1 MYKLSSDFIEQKL
14 GKQYNID
21 IVVKALNTIVL
32 CDWYN
37 KDEPAIKGLD
47 FTVLRMVLQKYNN
60 FSRDEFMN
68 NFGYAILFNF
78 FFKEGAYNMLI
89 SQKDVEE
96 GKLRNEFEE
105 LNRIAIKTLKV
116 YH

>member
-1 MYKLSSDFIEQKL
+1 
-14 GKQYNID
+14 
-21 IVVKALNTIVL
+21 VL
-32 CDWYN
+32 CDRYN
-37 KDEPAIKGLD
+37 KAEPVIKGLD
-47 FTVLRMVLQKYNN
+47 FQVLRMVLQKYNN

-68 NFGYAILFNF
+68 NFGYALLFNF
-78 FFKEGAYNMLI
+78 FFKEGAYNMLQ

-96 GKLRNEFEE
+96 GKLRSEFEE